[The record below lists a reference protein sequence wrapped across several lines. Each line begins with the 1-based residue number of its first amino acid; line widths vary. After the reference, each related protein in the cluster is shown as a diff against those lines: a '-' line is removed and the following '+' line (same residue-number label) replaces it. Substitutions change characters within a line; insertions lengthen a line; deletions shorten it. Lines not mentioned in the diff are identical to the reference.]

1 MGELGIVFL
10 LSHVST
16 LDLRGFESDAMDKA
30 ADSSACWGLGMG
42 MGMGEGMEKRVGA
55 YVLALVAEEKKE
67 KKKRRLDPT
76 SHSFMD

>member
-1 MGELGIVFL
+1 
-10 LSHVST
+10 
-16 LDLRGFESDAMDKA
+16 
-30 ADSSACWGLGMG
+30 LGMG

>member
-30 ADSSACWGLGMG
+30 ADSSACWGLG
-42 MGMGEGMEKRVGA
+42 EGMEKRVGA